1 MTRVTIASQFG
12 DDFDQKLRAARPDVE
27 VIALPR
33 VLTWPLPA
41 KADILLAIPVSA
53 QVRAQPQPEG
63 WPFGLRWVQ
72 LISVGLNNY
81 PPWMLRGPL
90 VTTAHGTSSQTIAD
104 FALACV
110 LQHALRLPDRRVR
123 SPEGWRHVSAPALA
137 GSTLGLFGF
146 GGIGRAL
153 AAKALALGL
162 RVRALR
168 ASRVPLGMDGVEAA
182 RDLADLLATSDHLAL
197 VAPGTDATR
206 HVINA
211 ASLAHARPGLHLI
224 NVSRGSLVEQTD
236 LVAALDSG
244 QLAYASLDVTE
255 PEPLPAGHA
264 LYTHPRVYLS
274 SHTCAISPQVR
285 AAVLEKFLRG
295 LATWESGGTPD
306 DPVDFG
312 RGY

>member
-1 MTRVTIASQFG
+1 MTRLTIASQFG
-12 DDFDQKLRAARPDVE
+12 EDFDQKLRAARPDVE
-27 VIALPR
+27 VIPLPR

-110 LQHALRLPDRRVR
+110 LQHALRLSDRRVR

-197 VAPGTDATR
+197 VAPGTEATR

>member
-81 PPWMLRGPL
+81 PPWLLRGPL

-110 LQHALRLPDRRVR
+110 LQHALRLSDRRVR

-255 PEPLPAGHA
+255 PEPLPAGHP

-285 AAVLEKFLRG
+285 AAVLEKFLRS
-295 LATWESGGTPD
+295 LAAWESGGTPD

>member
-27 VIALPR
+27 VIPLPR

-81 PPWMLRGPL
+81 PPWMLHGPL

-110 LQHALRLPDRRVR
+110 LQHALRLSDRRVR

-197 VAPGTDATR
+197 VAPGTEATR

-295 LATWESGGTPD
+295 LAAWESGGTPD

>member
-27 VIALPR
+27 VIPLPR

-41 KADILLAIPVSA
+41 KADVLLAIPVSA

-81 PPWMLRGPL
+81 PPWLLRGPL

-110 LQHALRLPDRRVR
+110 LQHALRLPDRRVS

-168 ASRVPLGMDGVEAA
+168 ASQAPLGMDGVEAA

-206 HVINA
+206 HAINA
-211 ASLAHARPGLHLI
+211 ASPAHARPGLHLI
-224 NVSRGSLVEQTD
+224 NVSRGSLVDQAD

-244 QLAYASLDVTE
+244 RLAYASLDVTE
-255 PEPLPAGHA
+255 PEPLPAGHP

-285 AAVLEKFLRG
+285 AAVLEKFLRS
-295 LATWESGGTPD
+295 LAAWESGGTPD

>member
-81 PPWMLRGPL
+81 PPWLLRGPL

>member
-53 QVRAQPQPEG
+53 QVRARPQPEG

-81 PPWMLRGPL
+81 PPWLLRGPL

-110 LQHALRLPDRRVR
+110 LQHALRLPDRRVG

-168 ASRVPLGMDGVEAA
+168 VSQAPLGMDGVEAA

-224 NVSRGSLVEQTD
+224 NVSRGSLVDQAD

-244 QLAYASLDVTE
+244 RLAYASLDVTE
-255 PEPLPAGHA
+255 PEPLPAGHP

-285 AAVLEKFLRG
+285 AAVLEKFLRS
-295 LATWESGGTPD
+295 LAAWESGGTPD

>member
-27 VIALPR
+27 VIPLPR

-197 VAPGTDATR
+197 VAPGTEATR

-295 LATWESGGTPD
+295 LAAWESGGTPD

>member
-27 VIALPR
+27 VIPLPR

-81 PPWMLRGPL
+81 PPWLLRGPL

-110 LQHALRLPDRRVR
+110 LQHALRLPDRRVS

-168 ASRVPLGMDGVEAA
+168 VSQAPLGMDGVEAA

-224 NVSRGSLVEQTD
+224 NVSRGSLVDQAD

-244 QLAYASLDVTE
+244 RLAYASLDVTE
-255 PEPLPAGHA
+255 PEPLPAGHP

-285 AAVLEKFLRG
+285 AAVLEKFLRS
-295 LATWESGGTPD
+295 LAAWESGGTPD